1 MNALLDSDSEDNE
14 DEFDYK
20 NMIGDKLT
28 DFLHKIDDHVQAEQ
42 RILDA
47 WNYNDEDE
55 ESRRQKAI

>member
-28 DFLHKIDDHVQAEQ
+28 DFLHKIDDHVQAE
-42 RILDA
+42 
-47 WNYNDEDE
+47 
-55 ESRRQKAI
+55 